1 MMITLIEQIA
11 KMQAETKALQAGF
24 FDKFKA
30 LSLDHKIDLYCA
42 AGENDGAEIFDDFLK
57 KEGYYNLSGVSLTDS
72 MYWERYETMSL
83 SDIFDWLLDEM
94 DDDTL
99 FDPEKLADAIKN
111 GTNVRHVVF
120 RDLLSNNIG
129 RATYDW

>member
-1 MMITLIEQIA
+1 MITLIEQIA
-11 KMQAETKALQAGF
+11 KMQAETKALHAGL

-30 LSLDHKIDLYCA
+30 LSLDQKIDLYCA
-42 AGENDGAEIFDDFLK
+42 AGEKDGAEIFDDFLK
-57 KEGYYNLSGVSLTDS
+57 KDSYYNLSGVSLTDA
-72 MYWERYETMSL
+72 MYWERYGTMSL

-99 FDPEKLADAIKN
+99 FDPKKLAETIKN
-111 GTNVRHVVF
+111 GSNVRHVVF

>member
-1 MMITLIEQIA
+1 MITLIEQIA
-11 KMQAETKALQAGF
+11 KMQAETKALQVGF

-30 LSLDHKIDLYCA
+30 LSLDQKIELYCA
-42 AGENDGAEIFDDFLK
+42 AGEQDGAEIFDDFLK
-57 KEGYYNLSGVSLTDS
+57 KEGYYNLSGVPLSDA
-72 MYWERYETMSL
+72 MHWKRYETMSL
-83 SDIFDWLLDEM
+83 SDIFDWLLDGM

-99 FDPEKLADAIKN
+99 FDPEKLADSIKS
-111 GTNVRHVVF
+111 GSNVRHLVF